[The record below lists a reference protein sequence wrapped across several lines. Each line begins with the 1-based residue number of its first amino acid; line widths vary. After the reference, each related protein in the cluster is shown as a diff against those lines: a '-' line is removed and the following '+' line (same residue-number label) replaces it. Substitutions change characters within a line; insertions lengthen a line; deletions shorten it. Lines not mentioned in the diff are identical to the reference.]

1 MSFLNLPFFSFLFPS
16 LFRPSAFTHLL
27 RLALLWRRL
36 ARGVD
41 GRSRCLSEVQ
51 GRRVKERSLTMT
63 FVTMAFRPDFSLI
76 RILRRLLAGI
86 RTIERFLESPGFYG
100 KLIP

>member
-16 LFRPSAFTHLL
+16 LFRPSDFTHLF
-27 RLALLWRRL
+27 RLAMSWLPL
-36 ARGVD
+36 AHGI
-41 GRSRCLSEVQ
+41 GGQSRCLSAIQ

>member
-1 MSFLNLPFFSFLFPS
+1 
-16 LFRPSAFTHLL
+16 
-27 RLALLWRRL
+27 
-36 ARGVD
+36 
-41 GRSRCLSEVQ
+41 
-51 GRRVKERSLTMT
+51 MT

-86 RTIERFLESPGFYG
+86 WAIERFLESPGFYG